1 MMWKD
6 NGNHA
11 ALGTHAALRA
21 GAMMRRI
28 CRHMVALT
36 VAAAL
41 LLGQTSGAFAAG
53 LIRDSEIEDLISDY
67 AAPIFRVAGLTGQN
81 IHIHI
86 ISDPSFNA
94 FVIDGQNMFIH
105 VGAILKSETPNQLI
119 GVIAHE
125 TGHIAGG
132 HLARL
137 KVQVAKM
144 QSAALIMNLLGI
156 GAMIGGAVGGG
167 GSEVGQA
174 GAAVLYGGSQFVQ
187 RSLLSYQRV
196 EESSADQAGV
206 SFLTRTKQSG
216 IGMLQTFRLFADQQ
230 LGSAAIID
238 PYVQSH
244 PMPRERIVQLQE
256 LAERSPYFN
265 VKDSPELQLRHDL
278 VRAKLMGFVN
288 KSNPQVVL
296 RKYPEKDQSEPAR
309 YARAISR
316 YFSAGSRNSVADLD
330 RLIAEHPGNPY
341 FHELK
346 GQFLLESGSITAA
359 IEPLRKAVS
368 MAPNA
373 GLMRIM
379 LGQAQ
384 VASDN
389 QGMLKDAVDNLKRG
403 LAKETQSALGY
414 RQLAQ
419 AYGRMNRIPEA
430 DLASA
435 QASFFEGNAEY
446 AKVQAERAMHAFPEG
461 SANWVKANDILSD
474 IATYKKLARQN

>member
-1 MMWKD
+1 MMAIDKR
-6 NGNHA
+6 NHSA
-11 ALGTHAALRA
+11 ARA
-21 GAMMRRI
+21 GTVFARL
-28 CRHMVALT
+28 CRHVVALT

-41 LLGQTSGAFAAG
+41 LFGQTSGAFAAG
-53 LIRDSEIEDLISDY
+53 LIRDSEIEDLIADY
-67 AAPIFRVAGLTGQN
+67 ASPIFRAAGLTGQN

-86 ISDPSFNA
+86 INDQTFNA

-105 VGAILKSETPNQLI
+105 VGAIMKSETPNQLI

-156 GAMIGGAVGGG
+156 GAIIGGAVGGG

-174 GAAVLYGGSQFVQ
+174 GAAVLYGGSAYVQ

-206 SFLTRTKQSG
+206 TFLTRTKQSAN
-216 IGMLQTFRLFADQQ
+216 GMLQTFRYFADQQ
-230 LGSAAIID
+230 LGSASIID

-244 PMPRERIVQLQE
+244 PMPHERIVQLQE
-256 LAERSPYFN
+256 LAEHSPYFN
-265 VKDSPELQLRHDL
+265 AKDSPELQLRHDL
-278 VRAKLMGFVN
+278 VRAKLMGFIN
-288 KSNPQVVL
+288 KSNPQVVM
-296 RKYPEKDQSEPAR
+296 RKYPEKDQSQPAR

-316 YFSAGSRNSVADLD
+316 YFSGGSRNSVGDLD
-330 RLIAEHPGNPY
+330 RLIAEHPSNPY
-341 FHELK
+341 FYELK
-346 GQFLLESGSITAA
+346 GQFLLESGSVTAA
-359 IEPLRKAVS
+359 IEPLRKAVG

-384 VASDN
+384 VASEN
-389 QGMLKDAVDNLKRG
+389 QGMLKDAVENLKRG
-403 LAKETQSALGY
+403 LAKETQSALGW

-419 AYGRMNRIPEA
+419 AYGRMNRIAEA

-446 AKVQAERAMHAFPEG
+446 AKVQAERAMSAFPEG

-474 IATYKKLARQN
+474 IATYKKLAKQN